1 MDHAQLDALL
11 REVAAH
17 GWSDLHLKAGSP
29 PRARVHGA
37 LEALALDALTPEDTA
52 ALAAAVMRGE
62 MASRLA
68 DGHEVDFAYAVDR
81 TTRFRV
87 NAYHQRETVA
97 LVFRR
102 IDTTPRTLEALDLP
116 PVLARFADESRGL
129 VLVAG
134 PTGSGKTTTL
144 AAMVHHINTTRKV
157 HVVTIEDPI
166 EILHDD
172 IVASISQREMGID
185 TPDYVSA
192 MRAALRQDPDVMLV
206 GEMRD
211 QETVLTAV
219 AAAETGHLVLST
231 LHTHSAAETVNRI
244 LEYFPPEKQ
253 KQMRIALA
261 SSLKGIVCQRL
272 VPRADGLG
280 RVAAT
285 EVMASSGRVQQA
297 IVEPRR
303 ADDLTA
309 IIAGGEYYGM
319 HTFDQSLAR
328 LYENGVVELQEALDT
343 ASNPHDLSVTLRQRG
358 LIGVS

>member
-1 MDHAQLDALL
+1 MDRRELDTLL
-11 REVAAH
+11 RLVAEN

-29 PRARVHGA
+29 PRARVHGV
-37 LEALALDALTPEDTA
+37 LEALVLDPLTGEETR
-52 ALAAAVMRGE
+52 ALAQAVMRGE
-62 MASRLA
+62 MAGRLA
-68 DGHEVDFAYAVDR
+68 AGHEVDFAYAVDR

-102 IDTTPRTLEALDLP
+102 IDTSPRSLDDLELP
-116 PVLARFADESRGL
+116 PALARFADESRGL

-134 PTGSGKTTTL
+134 PTGAGKTTTL

-172 IVASISQREMGID
+172 VLASISQREMGID

-211 QETVLTAV
+211 QETVLAAV

-244 LEYFPPEKQ
+244 LEFFPPEKQ

-261 SSLKGIVCQRL
+261 ASLKGIVCQRL
-272 VPRADGLG
+272 VPRADGAG
-280 RVAAT
+280 RVPAT
-285 EVMASSGRVQQA
+285 EVLATSGRVQQA

-303 ADDLTA
+303 TEDLAAIVADGDF
-309 IIAGGEYYGM
+309 YGM

-328 LYENGVVELQEALDT
+328 LYEAGVVELQDALDA

-358 LIGVS
+358 LIGVA